1 MHHHRSSGSD
11 VLASKHGGKAP
22 LVHVHQPRIMEIHS
36 ESHALAHKQ
45 AGQQPSQ
52 TGWLLSHVR
61 GAKTTQEDVP
71 TSRADLDRNGND
83 SSSETQSDPLI
94 HGNAGASRHE
104 FDEISSDETIS
115 DD

>member
-1 MHHHRSSGSD
+1 MVDHHRSSGSD
-11 VLASKHGGKAP
+11 VLASKHGDKGSSATCP
-22 LVHVHQPRIMEIHS
+22 STQDYGNT
-36 ESHALAHKQ
+36 LAHKQ

-52 TGWLLSHVR
+52 TGWLLSHVC

-71 TSRADLDRNGND
+71 TSRADLDRNGHN

>member
-1 MHHHRSSGSD
+1 MVARLLWYLSINPG
-11 VLASKHGGKAP
+11 LWKYT
-22 LVHVHQPRIMEIHS
+22 Q

-52 TGWLLSHVR
+52 TGWLLSYVH

-83 SSSETQSDPLI
+83 SSNETQSDPLI